1 MNLLLRTTAL
11 VLFMLSRTPAV
22 AAAPATMISEKSD
35 NSTQNEVCSKTFK
48 HNLSGLYGIPSTTN
62 YSPTQPHVDF
72 DVLYAKAHHGQKELE
87 QICKNTALLTSTHA
101 YFSGVKS
108 EQRARQKIAHEL
120 NGEVNRITD
129 LARATIVAED
139 IESLMLAYEQ
149 LNRFTKIVK
158 TKNRFKT
165 PARSGYR
172 DLNLLVQLP
181 HSNIVAEV
189 QLHLK
194 AIADVKSGEEHD
206 IYEEIQSIER
216 AAASQSRQL
225 NEIEVA
231 RIHHLR
237 NQSRSLYQ
245 DAWQPYITTNLIA
258 A

>member
-1 MNLLLRTTAL
+1 
-11 VLFMLSRTPAV
+11 
-22 AAAPATMISEKSD
+22 
-35 NSTQNEVCSKTFK
+35 
-48 HNLSGLYGIPSTTN
+48 
-62 YSPTQPHVDF
+62 
-72 DVLYAKAHHGQKELE
+72 
-87 QICKNTALLTSTHA
+87 
-101 YFSGVKS
+101 
-108 EQRARQKIAHEL
+108 
-120 NGEVNRITD
+120 
-129 LARATIVAED
+129 
-139 IESLMLAYEQ
+139 MLAYEQ

>member
-1 MNLLLRTTAL
+1 
-11 VLFMLSRTPAV
+11 MLSRTPAF
-22 AAAPATMISEKSD
+22 AAAPTTIINDKPN

-48 HNLSGLYGIPSTTN
+48 HNLSGLYGIPSTN
-62 YSPTQPHVDF
+62 YYRPMQPYTDF

-87 QICKNTALLTSTHA
+87 KICKNTALLTSTHA

-108 EQRARQKIAHEL
+108 EHRSRQKIAHEL

-129 LARATIVAED
+129 LARATIVADD

-149 LNRFTKIVK
+149 LSRLTKIVK

-181 HSNIVAEV
+181 YSNLIAEV

-194 AIADVKSGEEHD
+194 AIADVKSGKEHD
-206 IYEEIQSIER
+206 IYEEIQTIER
-216 AAASQSRQL
+216 VVKSESRQL
-225 NEIEVA
+225 NEIEMA

-237 NQSRSLYQ
+237 RQSKALYQ